1 MSEFSDLTR
10 RITKRL
16 SKTEKKEHGIFITPR
31 NVIERLIKKTD
42 TFIESLDIEI
52 EDVLEPSCGTCE
64 IIQYLDTNYSGL
76 VIDGVEYNSTIFDE
90 IKNIQ
95 FSADNTIA
103 LIHSDFLRFRATK
116 QYDMI
121 IGNPPYVVC
130 PVDSVPVEYR
140 QYVVGRPNLFGAFIL
155 HSLSMLRVG
164 GILSFIIPTS
174 FLNAA
179 YYAKIREYILT
190 TCDILS
196 IINFEK
202 DCGFIDT
209 QQSTFGLILR
219 KTDIARLSIP
229 LCKHSFKFN
238 DSYIFTENAD
248 KLKDIL
254 AGSTTLKALGL
265 SVKTGTVV
273 WNQHKDILTH
283 DNTKTLLLYN
293 SNLVNNEIKTMTFK
307 NDEKKQY
314 IDMTGT
320 TNSVIV
326 VNRGNG
332 TSAYVLSYSLVQSA
346 TPYLIENHLNYIYS
360 NEMSDVERNRVFDIV
375 LNSFNNPKT
384 QKFIDVFLG
393 NNGLSKTELETIFP
407 IYLDDYV

>member
-1 MSEFSDLTR
+1 MSQFSDLTVR
-10 RITKRL
+10 LTKRL

-31 NVIERLIKKTD
+31 NVIARLLEKTD
-42 TFIESLDIEI
+42 TFIDSLDIEI

-64 IIQYLDTNYSGL
+64 IIQYLDSNYSGM
-76 VIDGVEYNSTIFDE
+76 VIDGLENNATIFAE
-90 IKNIQ
+90 ISNLQ
-95 FSADNTIA
+95 FSADNTVA
-103 LIHSDFLRFRATK
+103 LTHSDFMRFRATK

-130 PVDSVPVEYR
+130 PVDVVPLEYR

-179 YYAKIREYILT
+179 YYAKIREHILN
-190 TCDILS
+190 TCEILS

-202 DCGFIDT
+202 DCGFMDT

-219 KTDIARLSIP
+219 KVDRDRPIAT
-229 LCKHSFKFN
+229 CKHSFKFGDN
-238 DSYIFTENAD
+238 YIFTENAD

-283 DNTKTLLLYN
+283 DTTKTLLLYN
-293 SNLVNNEIKTMTFK
+293 SNLVDNAIKTMSFK

-314 IDMTGT
+314 IDMSGNTK
-320 TNSVIV
+320 SVIV
-326 VNRGNG
+326 VNRGIG
-332 TSAYVLSYSLVQSA
+332 TSAYVLSYAHVQTTS
-346 TPYLIENHLNYIYS
+346 PYLIENHLNYIYS
-360 NEMSDVERNRVFDIV
+360 NEMTESERNRVFDIV
-375 LNSFNNPKT
+375 LNSFKNSKT
-384 QKFIDVFLG
+384 QEFIDVFLG

-407 IYLDDYV
+407 IYDAE